1 MLPWVACRGENC
13 VVLTLL
19 LGPQQGGCCPG
30 LPQHLPLPPQD
41 LARHLWSSSMPLPRP
56 LTFQA
61 SADPGW
67 AFTGCPDG
75 MVACS
80 PQYLVLGSDI
90 AMGHSYSLLANA
102 PILPNGRLRTAAGG
116 SPPNQVRCGV
126 LSGKTSRAV
135 RELGG
140 PPLLLLTPCGSS
152 AVPSVCQGHTL
163 LWLQRGHCGQ
173 AVSRYWEGWRSVS
186 PALWP
191 VDGL

>member
-1 MLPWVACRGENC
+1 
-13 VVLTLL
+13 
-19 LGPQQGGCCPG
+19 
-30 LPQHLPLPPQD
+30 
-41 LARHLWSSSMPLPRP
+41 MPLPRP

-152 AVPSVCQGHTL
+152 AVPSVSRGTPSCGFRGVTVVSLSAGTGKGGAASL
-163 LWLQRGHCGQ
+163 LLSGQ
-173 AVSRYWEGWRSVS
+173 LMVCSVLLTHS
-186 PALWP
+186 PTSHLLR
-191 VDGL
+191 VRDGYLS